1 MQGRPGK
8 TANTERYLFVLH
20 VLQLLLGL
28 GAVQPLF
35 WLVSARCWK
44 AFLAVSALCHLYKV
58 GPQHTHHTDT
68 QASRWSDYTAVCL
81 ALLRGLQS
89 ASDVAVCVRP

>member
-1 MQGRPGK
+1 MQPYTVQARQGK

-28 GAVQPLF
+28 GTVQPLF

-58 GPQHTHHTDT
+58 GPQHTRHTDPSHC
-68 QASRWSDYTAVCL
+68 AGAVMIK
-81 ALLRGLQS
+81 S
-89 ASDVAVCVRP
+89 P